1 MTSDVVLCAD
11 TESLK
16 EPSLIGLEGENL
28 CAQPWIRVFAD
39 ACQARRYLR
48 QSHRPHE
55 VWVASSDTVDP
66 INLAAALKHD
76 STENKVYLLAFQG
89 SGSLKSRANAAGIDG
104 MFDRASFAQRYG
116 SRKQASL
123 APSRSIR
130 CVKEPSSSHRPER
143 PKQKSMTEQVQAIK
157 GLDSEFLRGLDLGQR
172 HTDDKAKTAEA
183 PLDAFAPSPAPAPT
197 SEPAPAPQPQPVP
210 AAVPDPAGG
219 RFDAGQGLQHEGKT
233 AAATAPAN
241 PPSCARVAAGR
252 QAIVLAV
259 ASASGGAGKSTVA
272 ALAATCAQKRGHKTL
287 LIDADLQFGDEQFL
301 LGIEHPLTIDEALR
315 DTARFKNLKPEGGL
329 PALVAAPQHLEQSE
343 SVLEELP
350 RLLEAAKESFDV
362 VVVNTGAFWTDQ
374 HALLLEQATRVLFLV
389 DQRPSS
395 LRACN
400 HALDLCARC
409 GIATQSFLFA
419 VNRCAR
425 NALFSSIDVSCGLR
439 GAHVAELKEGGHE
452 VDELLGAGMPLALVQ
467 AQNAL
472 CLSLEALLA
481 DILPAGE
488 GLELTSF
495 SEGEKPYGRHGRLSK
510 WKRKVACLC

>member
-66 INLAAALKHD
+66 INLAATLKHD

-104 MFDRASFAQRYG
+104 MFDRASFAKRYG
-116 SRKQASL
+116 SCKNASL
-123 APSRSIR
+123 ASVRSIR
-130 CVKEPSSSHRPER
+130 CVKEPSSGHRPESLQ
-143 PKQKSMTEQVQAIK
+143 QKSMTEQVQPIK

-172 HTDDKAKTAEA
+172 HTDDTVKSTEA
-183 PLDAFAPSPAPAPT
+183 SLDAFAPAPAPAPALQQQL
-197 SEPAPAPQPQPVP
+197 APGVAP
-210 AAVPDPAGG
+210 DSAGG
-219 RFDAGQGLQHEGKT
+219 RFDAGQAPQQEGRT
-233 AAATAPAN
+233 EAATAQQN
-241 PPSCARVAAGR
+241 PPSFARVAAGR

-315 DTARFKNLKPEGGL
+315 DAARFKNLKPEGGL
-329 PALVAAPQHLEQSE
+329 PALVAAPQYLEQSE

-481 DILPAGE
+481 DILPVGE

>member
-16 EPSLIGLEGENL
+16 EPSLIGLGGENL

-104 MFDRASFAQRYG
+104 MFDRASFAKRYG
-116 SRKQASL
+116 SRKKASL
-123 APSRSIR
+123 APTSSIR
-130 CVKEPSSSHRPER
+130 CVKELSSSHRPESLGR
-143 PKQKSMTEQVQAIK
+143 KSMTEQVQAIK

-172 HTDDKAKTAEA
+172 HTDDTAKSAEA
-183 PLDAFAPSPAPAPT
+183 ALGAPAPAP
-197 SEPAPAPQPQPVP
+197 EPVPAPQPQPVP
-210 AAVPDPAGG
+210 RAAPDPAGG
-219 RFDAGQGLQHEGKT
+219 RFDAKQGPQHEGKT
-233 AAATAPAN
+233 EAATAQEN

-467 AQNAL
+467 TQNAL
-472 CLSLEALLA
+472 CVSLEALLA